1 MLFDYLDLSKG
12 AEVQDMKTVF
22 IIGAGASQ
30 EAKLPTGSE
39 LMDSIIRALSFD
51 FDFGRPTKGDAKI
64 WEALSIVLRT
74 GHPYS
79 YDMSPFLKAAQH
91 ICRAI
96 RQTTSIDRFIDSHSG
111 NENIELCGKLAI
123 VRTILQA
130 EAKSDVFV
138 GLRQNGKKEE
148 FNLRENTWYHGFF
161 KLLIE
166 GCKPGDLEKRL
177 DSIVLII
184 FNYDRCIEQYLFHA
198 IQNYYPKMDDNEIST
213 LLHRIEIYHPYG
225 TVGSLPWLK
234 TSDVVLFG
242 HDPQPQQLLNL
253 KNQIKTFSEITD
265 ESSTDVKAIRS
276 HIQTSNKM
284 VFLGFAFHDSNVE
297 LLLPKSEPL
306 KAGKVTAQR
315 RVYATAYGISSND
328 VSIIHER
335 LRSRVA
341 PGKDN
346 IHLVELTC
354 NELLQ
359 QYSLSLSLTGDR
371 Q

>member
-1 MLFDYLDLSKG
+1 
-12 AEVQDMKTVF
+12 MKTVF
-22 IIGAGASQ
+22 VIGAGASQ

-39 LMDSIIRALSFD
+39 LMDSIIRALSIEV
-51 FDFGRPTKGDAKI
+51 DFGRPVKGDAKI
-64 WEALSIVLRT
+64 FDALSIVLRN
-74 GHPYS
+74 GNPYS
-79 YDMSPFLKAAQH
+79 TDMSPFRDAAQH

-111 NENIELCGKLAI
+111 DQRIELCGKLAI

-130 EAKSDVFV
+130 EARSDVFV
-138 GLRQNGKKEE
+138 GIRPNGKPEG
-148 FNLRENTWYHGFF
+148 FHVRENTWYHGFF

-166 GCKPGDLEKRL
+166 GCKPGDIAKRL

-184 FNYDRCIEQYLFHA
+184 FNYDRCIEHYLFHA
-198 IQNYYPKMDDNEIST
+198 IRNYYPKMNDDEISA
-213 LLHRIEIYHPYG
+213 LLRRIEIYHPYG

-234 TSDVVLFG
+234 SSDVVLFG
-242 HDPQPQQLLNL
+242 HDPHPQQLLNL
-253 KNQIKTFSEITD
+253 TNRIRTFTEVTD
-265 ESSTDVKAIRS
+265 ESSTDVNAIRS
-276 HIQTSNKM
+276 HIQNSNKL

-297 LLLPKSEPL
+297 LLLPKDERL

-315 RVYATAYGISSND
+315 RVYATAYGFSSND

-346 IHLVELTC
+346 VHVVGLTC
-354 NELLQ
+354 NELFK
-359 QYSLSLSLTGDR
+359 QYSLSLSLV
-371 Q
+371 